1 MASFAAKAV
10 CFIRENI
17 KAQGRRLFG
26 PTAMLGDNK
35 AMYENITKEGASV
48 RTRYYERATLLVK
61 RAVLLLLL
69 KPFLV
74 STEYMLADIFT
85 KPAEK
90 ATFIRMRNRM
100 MNINSGLRSEL
111 MLSTSALT
119 GGASALAR
127 RLISVL

>member
-1 MASFAAKAV
+1 M
-10 CFIRENI
+10 
-17 KAQGRRLFG
+17 
-26 PTAMLGDNK
+26 
-35 AMYENITKEGASV
+35 
-48 RTRYYERATLLVK
+48 K

-69 KPFLV
+69 KPLLV

-85 KPAEK
+85 KPTEK

-119 GGASALAR
+119 GGAASLAR
-127 RLISVL
+127 RLMSVL